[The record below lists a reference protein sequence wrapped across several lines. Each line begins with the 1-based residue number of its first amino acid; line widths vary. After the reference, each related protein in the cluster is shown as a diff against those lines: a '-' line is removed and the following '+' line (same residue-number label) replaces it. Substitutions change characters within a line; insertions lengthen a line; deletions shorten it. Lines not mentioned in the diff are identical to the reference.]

1 MNWDAIGSIATVG
14 GTILALVMAHQAFEQ
29 LRDGANNSKGEF
41 ILNLQQVYVDNSAY
55 ADLFEAC
62 WKNYLG
68 TLSCDDLTKYLGEH
82 DKDVLNYLTFFES
95 IFLMTDCNVLDMKIL
110 DELFGRRFF
119 IVVNNKCVQEFDLV
133 ENWEYYKNVYFLYD
147 KWKKYRLKHV
157 KDEKQRENLFFTK
170 NERYMDLWD
179 AANKY
184 WNQEKQ

>member
-14 GTILALVMAHQAFEQ
+14 GTILALVMAYQAFKQ

-68 TLSCDDLTKYLGEH
+68 TLSCGDLTKYLEEH

-95 IFLMTDCNVLDMKIL
+95 IFLMIDCDVLDMKIL

-119 IVVNNKCVQEFDLV
+119 IVVNNRCVQKFDLV
-133 ENWEYYKNVYFLYD
+133 ENWKYYKNVYFLYE
-147 KWKKYRLKHV
+147 KWKKYRSDNGNDKLFI
-157 KDEKQRENLFFTK
+157 KDED
-170 NERYMDLWD
+170 ERYMDLLD
-179 AANKY
+179 AKNNNR
-184 WNQEKQ
+184 NQE